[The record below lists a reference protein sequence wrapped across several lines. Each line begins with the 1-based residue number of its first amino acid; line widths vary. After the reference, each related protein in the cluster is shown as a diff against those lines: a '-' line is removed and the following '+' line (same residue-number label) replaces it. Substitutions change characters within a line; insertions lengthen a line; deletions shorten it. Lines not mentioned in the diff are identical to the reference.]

1 MLAGSGARTCARP
14 VMRGEMTLHILHTL
28 HNTEGAPKPDDD
40 SLTLDD
46 QPQPDPIL
54 PVWFTTRRMSDHWV
68 FGLLMRTGP
77 SWPNYPR
84 GRKGRPARQS
94 RRREEA
100 AIQMPPSR
108 PKKPAPGPQDG
119 FGAPP
124 DVQRAASDR
133 PRELT
138 QP

>member
-1 MLAGSGARTCARP
+1 
-14 VMRGEMTLHILHTL
+14 MT
-28 HNTEGAPKPDDD
+28 GAPKPDDD

-46 QPQPDPIL
+46 QPQPDPSGVVHHEDDERPLGIRAVDEDRPVVAKL
-54 PVWFTTRRMSDHWV
+54 PPRPKR
-68 FGLLMRTGP
+68 P
-77 SWPNYPR
+77 SSTPIWPA
-84 GRKGRPARQS
+84 GG
-94 RRREEA
+94 A

-108 PKKPAPGPQDG
+108 PKKPALGPQDG

-133 PRELT
+133 PRGLT